1 MAKVKKGIGDQDEKN
16 ILGLSGKNNVLKN
29 SSLPSSQNE
38 ENVYFQVIMTT
49 LVRLIMTGNIVAV
62 KNKGGY
68 KYGGIAEKP
77 PNLTHHFFTCN
88 II

>member
-49 LVRLIMTGNIVAV
+49 LVRLIMTGNIVV
-62 KNKGGY
+62 GKNNGGY
-68 KYGGIAEKP
+68 KYGRLSKNRQI
-77 PNLTHHFFTCN
+77 
-88 II
+88 